1 MIGYNC
7 PRCGTQFVKCS
18 GCGLQLDSLIDKRSL
33 EDAFKEEQLIK
44 LGDLLDEREIRELVV
59 LAEQGKLSKPR
70 RIT

>member
-1 MIGYNC
+1 MIGHNC
-7 PRCGTQFVKCS
+7 PRCGNQFIKCS
-18 GCGLQLDSLIDKRSL
+18 ECGLQLDSLIDKMSL
-33 EDAFKEEQLIK
+33 EDALKEEELCK